1 MAKKNKNEAVDGE
14 EKGGSKLLSA
24 IIVMLII
31 LVWLVIL
38 CILVKFDVGNFGSKV
53 LRPVLKDVPVINKIL
68 PSASE
73 DELVGESDYNYST
86 LSQALARIKELE
98 TENVNYATQVE
109 ELNTTV
115 SDQSSE
121 IERLK
126 VFEDNQTAF
135 QQSKDNF
142 YNEIVYGENAPSAD
156 TYIEWYNQI
165 DQESAERIYSEIMEN
180 KKANSEITELAKSYA
195 AMKPAQAADILEKM
209 DNDLDTVA
217 SILNSMSAEDR
228 GDILGSMNAQFAASV
243 TKKLLP

>member
-38 CILVKFDVGNFGSKV
+38 CLLVKFDVGNFGSKV

-115 SDQSSE
+115 S
-121 IERLK
+121 
-126 VFEDNQTAF
+126 NQTAF

-180 KKANSEITELAKSYA
+180 KKANSEIKELADSYA

>member
-38 CILVKFDVGNFGSKV
+38 CLLVKFDVGNFGSKV

>member
-1 MAKKNKNEAVDGE
+1 MAKKNKKEAVDGE
-14 EKGGSKLLSA
+14 EKGGSKILSA

-38 CILVKFDVGNFGSKV
+38 CLLVKFDVGNFGSKV
-53 LRPVLKDVPVINKIL
+53 LRPVLKDVPIINKIL
-68 PSASE
+68 PAASE
-73 DELVGESDYNYST
+73 DELVEESDYNYST

-98 TENVNYATQVE
+98 TENADYATQVE

-115 SDQSSE
+115 SDQNSE

-135 QQSKDNF
+135 QQSKDDF

-165 DQESAERIYSEIMEN
+165 DQENAERIYSEIIEDQ
-180 KKANSEITELAKSYA
+180 KASSEIKELADSYA
-195 AMKPAQAADILEKM
+195 AMKPAQAAAILEKM

-228 GDILGSMNAQFAASV
+228 GDILGSMDSQFAASV